1 MMHRQNNINDNIF
14 FGRELSSSESMR
26 QENQSLQPL
35 FVEWPNAGI

>member
-35 FVEWPNAGI
+35 FDEWPNAGI